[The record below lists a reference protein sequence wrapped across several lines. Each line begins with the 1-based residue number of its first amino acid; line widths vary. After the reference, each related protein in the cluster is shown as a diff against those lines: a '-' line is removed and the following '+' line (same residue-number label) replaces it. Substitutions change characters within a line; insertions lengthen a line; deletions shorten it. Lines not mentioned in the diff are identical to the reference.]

1 MNVKPLHDRVVV
13 RALQAETRT
22 LGGIVIPDNAQEKPT
37 TGEVL
42 AVGSGRV
49 TTDGQVLAMAVQV
62 GDRVMFGKYA
72 GTNVK
77 VNGEE
82 LTILRE
88 EDIFAVVE

>member
-13 RALQAETRT
+13 RTLEAETRT
-22 LGGIVIPDNAQEKPT
+22 SGGIFIPDNAQEKPT

-42 AVGSGRV
+42 AAGPGRV
-49 TTDGQVLAMAVQV
+49 ATDGQVISMAVQV
-62 GDRVMFGKYA
+62 GDRVLFGKYA